1 MSSIAHT
8 KNPRGSRQDLEEHL
22 RNVADAAERYCA
34 SFGGA
39 SIGRYAGLLHHI
51 GKYDPAFQQ
60 YLLNAE
66 RNPAKGMR
74 GPDHKGAG
82 TVLAQTVESGGLM
95 AFLINGHHGGLAARS
110 DLKTTIRER
119 MTNKPVQDAIATA
132 KRTIPELQA
141 IPRAL
146 IPAHICTGL
155 EREFFARIVFS
166 ALVDADFLD
175 TEQHFNA
182 RKRPERA
189 NGWPM
194 ADLWERFTAS
204 YVQAFVDAPKSSLNA
219 IRAEVYQNCLDAAS
233 LPPGFFRLDR

>member
-1 MSSIAHT
+1 MRNIAHT
-8 KNPRGSRQDLEEHL
+8 SNRLGKRQNLLEHL
-22 RNVADAAERYCA
+22 RNVADAAARYCA
-34 SFGGA
+34 AFGGA
-39 SIGRYAGLLHHI
+39 KFARYAGLLHDI

-119 MTNKPVQDAIATA
+119 MTNKPVQDAIVTA

-141 IPRAL
+141 IPHDL
-146 IPAHICTGL
+146 IPTRIRTEL
-155 EREFFARIVFS
+155 EREFFVRMAFS

-182 RKRPERA
+182 GKRPERE
-189 NGWPM
+189 NHWH
-194 ADLWERFTAS
+194 
-204 YVQAFVDAPKSSLNA
+204 
-219 IRAEVYQNCLDAAS
+219 ILDS
-233 LPPGFFRLDR
+233 